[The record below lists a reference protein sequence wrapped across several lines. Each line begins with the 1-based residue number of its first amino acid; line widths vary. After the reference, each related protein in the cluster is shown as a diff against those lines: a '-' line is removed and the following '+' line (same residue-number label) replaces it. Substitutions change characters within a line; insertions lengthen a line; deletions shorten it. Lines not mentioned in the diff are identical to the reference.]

1 MYIYIPSELEEFVNK
16 RRSSLNTRIKV
27 RNLPD
32 FHEWFGFFDDVNRIR
47 KNPDWYNQTGEGGWL
62 SKSPQAKLEYYNP
75 ILMSRF
81 FMLHDA
87 TIINPFNTKY
97 FFTIDGGLTNT
108 VGLDLLKNLNR
119 IDSYMKSIDDKFLYL
134 SYPYESDNEVHGFTA
149 SKFNEYCGV
158 DRTKYVCRGGFHGGS
173 REVIQSLNGEYYGA
187 LSSSLHEGY
196 MGADENI
203 HTILAHKFP
212 EKIHRFELE
221 DNGLVYSFFNHL
233 STISHVE
240 TSTASL
246 IPYDKK
252 KDVHDIKTSL
262 HVLTYNSP
270 EQFAQIAQT
279 WLENGWQNCHRRILV
294 DNSTDPSTYM
304 RYQELCHW
312 YHFEHIKKA
321 DNIGICGGR
330 QFVAEHFA
338 EIGRAPRLNSSH

>member
-1 MYIYIPSELEEFVNK
+1 MKHNFTLVTGLWDLGRGDLDDFKRPFKTYMDRFEELLTLDFNMYIYIPSELEEFVNK

-119 IDSYMKSIDDKFLYL
+119 IESYMKSIDDKFLYL

-221 DNGLVYSFFNHL
+221 DNGL
-233 STISHVE
+233 
-240 TSTASL
+240 
-246 IPYDKK
+246 
-252 KDVHDIKTSL
+252 
-262 HVLTYNSP
+262 
-270 EQFAQIAQT
+270 
-279 WLENGWQNCHRRILV
+279 
-294 DNSTDPSTYM
+294 
-304 RYQELCHW
+304 
-312 YHFEHIKKA
+312 
-321 DNIGICGGR
+321 
-330 QFVAEHFA
+330 
-338 EIGRAPRLNSSH
+338 EIGRAHV